1 MIKKK
6 QTALFS
12 LKIIYFYLILI
23 IAIITLGLAGF
34 CFYYYKNSLS
44 NTKNIIHQLTSSA
57 ARQIDLQ
64 ISSMD
69 NLAQQLVSNKALIQT
84 MGNLSNTEK
93 RRPGNSF
100 TENYVMANQLSTLLQ
115 QTCLP
120 GPLME
125 RISVANDQG
134 DYLAICSNYKFLDSN
149 QEYNS
154 YLYSDDFL
162 SLYKTIKQKEIIK
175 FTAFSQYDK
184 WLPENNIPIISCYRP
199 ITDIYTF
206 QIHGILEIQR
216 PFTIIEN
223 ILKNIN
229 YSHIQVYLFDDS
241 NQMIYQNLNA
251 QKAAPLTSDTIFDQ
265 NGVNTQF
272 QQQYPFSDYSTI
284 EGANWKLISILP
296 ISSVAQP
303 IINVIAIVAFILAF
317 LIIFVL
323 ITVAT
328 VEKNIRIPLGNL
340 KNSLSVID
348 IDNLDI
354 NFDSKS
360 AELEQI
366 HHVFLEII
374 RRLKDS
380 IEKKRISASSGSEI
394 ADVCFAGADQPS
406 FYSQYSDCY
415 QRTWTRSRSSENY
428 ENLPKVFRHA
438 FLFCRIQQRFYHTV
452 SRIHPY
458 RKLSFSDER
467 TIWREFR
474 IQNYSPDQQC
484 SITCLSKALPAAVS
498 GKLYFSCL

>member
-162 SLYKTIKQKEIIK
+162 SLYKTISKKK
-175 FTAFSQYDK
+175 LLNLPLFLNNDK

-328 VEKNIRIPLGNL
+328 VEK
-340 KNSLSVID
+340 KHSD
-348 IDNLDI
+348 T
-354 NFDSKS
+354 
-360 AELEQI
+360 
-366 HHVFLEII
+366 
-374 RRLKDS
+374 
-380 IEKKRISASSGSEI
+380 
-394 ADVCFAGADQPS
+394 AGG
-406 FYSQYSDCY
+406 
-415 QRTWTRSRSSENY
+415 
-428 ENLPKVFRHA
+428 
-438 FLFCRIQQRFYHTV
+438 I
-452 SRIHPY
+452 
-458 RKLSFSDER
+458 
-467 TIWREFR
+467 
-474 IQNYSPDQQC
+474 
-484 SITCLSKALPAAVS
+484 
-498 GKLYFSCL
+498 

>member
-348 IDNLDI
+348 INNLDI

-380 IEKKRISASSGSEI
+380 IEKNEYLHRQDLKSQM
-394 ADVCFAGADQPS
+394 FALQA
-406 FYSQYSDCY
+406 
-415 QRTWTRSRSSENY
+415 
-428 ENLPKVFRHA
+428 
-438 FLFCRIQQRFYHTV
+438 
-452 SRIHPY
+452 
-458 RKLSFSDER
+458 
-467 TIWREFR
+467 
-474 IQNYSPDQQC
+474 
-484 SITCLSKALPAAVS
+484 
-498 GKLYFSCL
+498 